1 MKGQVAIEFM
11 IIFIFMLL
19 LMIGAVAIANKKT
32 LETHSET
39 MDLEA
44 EKVLYKASSAVN
56 TAYIEGDGFGLNF
69 VLPEGISGTDYS
81 INISS
86 NAMWLSLGAKTY
98 AGDLLT
104 DDIAGEMVYG
114 ANTVENR
121 GGIVYVNP

>member
-44 EKVLYKASSAVN
+44 EKVLYKVSSAVN
-56 TAYIEGDGFGLNF
+56 TAYIEGDGFKLNF
-69 VLPEGISGTDYS
+69 TLPESISGADYN

-86 NAMWLSLGAKTY
+86 MALWLSMNAKTY
-98 AGDLLT
+98 AGNLLT
-104 DDIAGEMVYG
+104 DDIVGELVYG
-114 ANTVENR
+114 PNTVENR